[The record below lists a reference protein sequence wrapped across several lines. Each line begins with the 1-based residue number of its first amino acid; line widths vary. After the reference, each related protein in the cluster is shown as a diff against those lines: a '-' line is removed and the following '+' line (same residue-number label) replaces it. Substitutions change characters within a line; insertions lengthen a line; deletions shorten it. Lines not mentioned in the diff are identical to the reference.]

1 MRLNAGSIRSGGH
14 GIRLRPGVPSIGR
27 VPIVLAW
34 AFGFSG
40 AFAAFEEPAQDARTA
55 AMGPV
60 MLVSNGAESVLLDP
74 SGIAGRRPVS
84 AFFSSA
90 VPFGLRELA
99 VFSCG
104 VAISSRL
111 GNLGAAV
118 STSGRSLY
126 RESTFAAA
134 WSSGFGGRLLAGAA
148 VRLLNLR
155 IDGFGSWTGAA
166 LDAAVKIPIA
176 DRWTF
181 GMLGT
186 NLNQAAVEIHSP
198 VPQATRIGVAHVPV
212 KNVIIAAE
220 IEKDFRHP
228 AGFKWG
234 IEWAPSSGF
243 ALRSG
248 FSRKPSLF
256 TCGFGIGRRGFG
268 LDYACL
274 VHPALG
280 ATHLA
285 TIRFCAQTPE

>member
-1 MRLNAGSIRSGGH
+1 MRLKAGSI
-14 GIRLRPGVPSIGR
+14 LGR
-27 VPIVLAW
+27 IHRIHRRAGKAAFRRIPFVFAW
-34 AFGFSG
+34 AIGLSG
-40 AFAAFEEPAQDARTA
+40 AFAAFEEPAGDARTT
-55 AMGPV
+55 AMGSV
-60 MLVSNGAESVLLDP
+60 MLVSNGAGSVLSYP
-74 SGIAGRRPVS
+74 SGMAGPRPVS

-104 VAISSRL
+104 AAVSSKL

-134 WSSGFGGRLLAGAA
+134 WSPGLGERLHAGVALR
-148 VRLLNLR
+148 VLNLR

-166 LDAAVKIPIA
+166 LDAAVKIQLA
-176 DRWTF
+176 YGWTF
-181 GMLGT
+181 GFSGT
-186 NLNQAAVEIHSP
+186 NLNQTSIEIHSP
-198 VPQATRIGVAHVPV
+198 IPQATRIGVTHVPV
-212 KNVIIAAE
+212 KNVVFAAE

-228 AGFKWG
+228 AGLRWG
-234 IEWAPSSGF
+234 VEWARSPGF

-256 TCGFGIGRRGFG
+256 TCGFGVCGSGFG
-268 LDYACL
+268 LDYACS

-280 ATHLA
+280 ATHQA
-285 TIRFCAQTPE
+285 TIRFYASPPK